1 MDKIGT
7 MSELS
12 EETQKSI
19 GAEGFIRGIYYSNIN
34 DELFDFEIDENS
46 PVASKEFSEK
56 VFAEFIDYMQ
66 EYYKTLPM
74 QTRKSNM
81 LILLGSIPV
90 AMDIADTIDYVK
102 SSVENCIDEE
112 QKILIVDKAGM
123 VFDANGFSYADE
135 DFDDDE
141 CGCDHDHHHHHH
153 DHDCGCGHDHHHHD
167 HDCECGYDH
176 HHHDHDCECGHDH
189 HHHDH
194 DCDCGHDHH

>member
-1 MDKIGT
+1 
-7 MSELS
+7 
-12 EETQKSI
+12 
-19 GAEGFIRGIYYSNIN
+19 
-34 DELFDFEIDENS
+34 
-46 PVASKEFSEK
+46 
-56 VFAEFIDYMQ
+56 MQ

-153 DHDCGCGHDHHHHD
+153 DHDCECGHDHHHHDHDCGCGHDHHHHD
-167 HDCECGYDH
+167 HDCG
-176 HHHDHDCECGHDH
+176 CGHDH
-189 HHHDH
+189 H
-194 DCDCGHDHH
+194 

>member
-1 MDKIGT
+1 M
-7 MSELS
+7 
-12 EETQKSI
+12 
-19 GAEGFIRGIYYSNIN
+19 
-34 DELFDFEIDENS
+34 
-46 PVASKEFSEK
+46 
-56 VFAEFIDYMQ
+56 

-141 CGCDHDHHHHHH
+141 CGCDHDHHHHH
-153 DHDCGCGHDHHHHD
+153 DHDCSCGHDHHHE
-167 HDCECGYDH
+167 HDCECGHDH

-189 HHHDH
+189 H
-194 DCDCGHDHH
+194 